1 MTMSSTA
8 SSDKIVLK
16 AQSREQLGKAV
27 RQLRADGQTPAVIY
41 GHGSDT
47 QSISVDSRELSRA
60 YARAGGN
67 KIIGVKID
75 DARQKNAL
83 FHDVQLDAPTGKI
96 LHADLY
102 LVKMDEKI
110 KTEIPLVMTGE
121 STAVYQ
127 QEGSLV
133 RPLEAI
139 EVEALPGDLPE
150 SIEFDIAVLDDFD
163 KSITVGDLK
172 IPAGVEVLTAP
183 EELVAKVEPP
193 RSDEELEELDAEID
207 EAAEMP
213 EGAAEEGEEQ
223 EVVDGDDEPTRK
235 EPEGKADGA
244 EQTPPGEGAK

>member
-1 MTMSSTA
+1 MAPAST
-8 SSDKIVLK
+8 DKIVLH
-16 AQSREQLGKAV
+16 ATTREERGKKL
-27 RQLRADGQTPAVIY
+27 RQLRAEGKTPAVIY
-41 GHGSDT
+41 GHGSET
-47 QSISVDSRELSRA
+47 QSISFDTRELTKA

-67 KIIGVKID
+67 KIIGVKLD
-75 DARQKNAL
+75 EARQKNAL

-110 KTEIPLVMTGE
+110 KTEIPLHMTGE

-133 RPLEAI
+133 RPLETI

-150 SIEFDIAVLDDFD
+150 SIEFDISVLDDFD
-163 KSITVGDLK
+163 KTITVGDLK

-207 EAAEMP
+207 EQAEMP
-213 EGAAEEGEEQ
+213 EGAVEEGEA
-223 EVVDGDDEPTRK
+223 EVVEGEDEPTRK

-244 EQTPPGEGAK
+244 EQAPPGEGAKNS

>member
-1 MTMSSTA
+1 MSSTA
-8 SSDKIVLK
+8 TTDKIVLT
-16 AQSREQLGKAV
+16 ATTREQRGKSV
-27 RQLRADGQTPAVIY
+27 NQLRQQGQTPAVIY

-47 QSISVDSRELSRA
+47 QSITINTRDLSRA

-67 KIIGVKID
+67 QIIGVKID

-83 FHDVQLDAPTGKI
+83 FHDVQIDAPSGRI
-96 LHADLY
+96 LHADFY

-110 KTEIPLVMTGE
+110 KTEIPLHMIGE

-133 RPLEAI
+133 RPLESI

-150 SIEFDIAVLDDFD
+150 SIEYDISVLDDFD
-163 KSITVGDLK
+163 KSITVADLK

-207 EAAEMP
+207 EQAEMP
-213 EGAAEEGEEQ
+213 EGAVEEGEE
-223 EVVDGDDEPTRK
+223 EVVTEDDEPTRK
-235 EPEGKADGA
+235 EPEGKAGGA
-244 EQTPPGEGAK
+244 ESTPPGEGAKNS